1 MKDLENMSLQTF
13 RLSDLGVYRV
23 DIETRKIFTV
33 SEKFKC
39 LSEVD
44 QDFINIIHK
53 DLPNPNNPLKK
64 YNAIFRVLNRQ
75 YQSLSNSNSTTRS
88 ILTSSSYFKISLT
101 PSIEYLYK
109 ISILFDGS
117 PLLRNIHGLALHKH
131 SLSTF
136 IATGPIFDEIKGRL
150 EKLGSYTETSL
161 PRVVRDWVDKNK
173 AGELSIYSREGC
185 LLFDYLKSLINK
197 KCKELD
203 GEDTIKL

>member
-23 DIETRKIFTV
+23 DVETRKIFTV

-44 QDFINIIHK
+44 QDFINIIHN

-75 YQSLSNSNSTTRS
+75 YQSLNNSNSTTRS
-88 ILTSSSYFKISLT
+88 ILTSSSYIKISLT

-136 IATGPIFDEIKGRL
+136 IAAGPIFDEVKGRL
-150 EKLGSYTETSL
+150 EKLESYTETSL
-161 PRVVRDWVDKNK
+161 PRVVRDWVDENK
-173 AGELSIYSREGC
+173 VGELSIYSREGC